1 MNDFSNEEFTN
12 MLSEM
17 EKEATAGSFVSPYWK
32 PNGDGTFKLRII
44 TPLKQFD
51 EKIFYNKHKMHY
63 INNRAYFCLNQ
74 TLKDKN
80 GNIHEA
86 EMCPICQ
93 KSKQIYNVS
102 QKGTEDWAIA
112 GSLRAKDRYV
122 SRVIVRGKKDKDG
135 NDVEY
140 KPEFWEFGSKIHEYF
155 FSAIKMGEYG
165 NFLSLKEGRDYNLV
179 KKGTGRSTS
188 YDGSCLSVQQSPIF
202 TDSEKLKKL
211 LEELPKMEYSQLVEF
226 VSPDEMK
233 AALEE
238 MFNGSVAEENTTVSA
253 PANDPLDPFSQSASI
268 NPTPTTT
275 AEEENDIDSL
285 LNMI

>member
-1 MNDFSNEEFTN
+1 MCQYVGEHYAGDAACGVEEVGHEVA
-12 MLSEM
+12 SECGSAGGAQRC
-17 EKEATAGSFVSPYWK
+17 EPGGDIGLGEAVQHGVEHH
-32 PNGDGTFKLRII
+32 R
-44 TPLKQFD
+44 
-51 EKIFYNKHKMHY
+51 
-63 INNRAYFCLNQ
+63 
-74 TLKDKN
+74 
-80 GNIHEA
+80 
-86 EMCPICQ
+86 
-93 KSKQIYNVS
+93 
-102 QKGTEDWAIA
+102 
-112 GSLRAKDRYV
+112 
-122 SRVIVRGKKDKDG
+122 DG

-202 TDSEKLKKL
+202 TDPEKLKKL

-238 MFNGSVAEENTTVSA
+238 MFNGSTAEENTTVSA
-253 PANDPLDPFSQSASI
+253 PANDPLDPFSQSASV